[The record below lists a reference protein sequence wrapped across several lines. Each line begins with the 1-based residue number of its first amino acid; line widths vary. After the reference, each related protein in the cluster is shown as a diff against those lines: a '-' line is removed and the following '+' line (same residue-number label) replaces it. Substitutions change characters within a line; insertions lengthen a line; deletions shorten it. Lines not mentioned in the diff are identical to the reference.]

1 MTTTRSTPIEI
12 PVRMDIRFDV
22 HDVPAVHT
30 AANPCI
36 SHLWNALSMVAP
48 TFEASAIKVLRRA
61 LKTLDEPAL
70 RADVDAFIKQEAL
83 HSRHHAA
90 FNERLGALGADV
102 AACTALSQKAW
113 REVMDGRDA
122 RQQLAVIVAGEQL
135 IHDLSIVGLS
145 TPAVFEQ
152 AHPEVRRLFTWHM
165 VEEVEHQSV
174 ARDVYRR
181 IYGHGMRHWATHV
194 AALWSAGRVLVR
206 YTTEIQ
212 QTLVATGPQ
221 PTPEH
226 RAQYR
231 AYLWSTPG
239 ILRKI
244 VLRAVRHALPWSKAW
259 SDPRELVLISTALD
273 RVT

>member
-1 MTTTRSTPIEI
+1 METTRSTPIEI
-12 PVRMDIRFDV
+12 PVRMGIEFDV
-22 HDVPAVHT
+22 HDIPAVHT

-61 LKTLDEPAL
+61 LKELDDPAL

-102 AACTALSQKAW
+102 AACTALSQQAW

-135 IHDLSIVGLS
+135 IHDLSVVGLS
-145 TPAVFEQ
+145 TRAVFERS
-152 AHPEVRRLFTWHM
+152 HPEVRRLFTWHM

-181 IYGHGMRHWATHV
+181 IHGYGVRDWATHA
-194 AALWSAGRVLVR
+194 AALWSAGRVLLR
-206 YTTEIQ
+206 YSSEIQ
-212 QTLVATGPQ
+212 KALVATGEQ
-221 PTPEH
+221 PTPRH
-226 RAQYR
+226 RAEYR
-231 AYLWSTPG
+231 AYLWSKPG
-239 ILRKI
+239 VLRK
-244 VLRAVRHALPWSKAW
+244 VLLRAIRHALPWSRAW
-259 SDPRELVLISTALD
+259 SDPRELDLIATALD
-273 RVT
+273 QVT